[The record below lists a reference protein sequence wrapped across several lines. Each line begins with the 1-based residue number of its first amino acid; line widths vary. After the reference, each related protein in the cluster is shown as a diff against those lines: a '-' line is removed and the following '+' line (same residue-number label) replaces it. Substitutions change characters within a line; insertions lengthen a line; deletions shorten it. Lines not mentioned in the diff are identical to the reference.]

1 MNNIITGNMMQA
13 DVEQNTGYSI
23 WVHYGFAF
31 YNYQNR

>member
-13 DVEQNTGYSI
+13 DVEQNTGYNI

-31 YNYQNR
+31 NNYQNR